1 MSTKKDK
8 FKKLGNFNPK
18 TGKTRLVNVS
28 EFIDEYKD
36 LKLGNG
42 GSWCRA
48 SAMKWCKF
56 VKVKANGKFSLN
68 WEPIYE
74 EALFIKHELVMYQLM
89 TKVRFTSKCNTIT
102 LLQIFGLSDDT
113 SSSRPISD
121 HIRKIITKQSCV
133 VCGSNSEIIP
143 DHKNDLYNDLRV
155 LSKKTQKLSD
165 FQPLCNHCNLQK
177 RQVAKVTRE
186 TGKRYGA
193 TNIAQLLSFGVD
205 FITCDE
211 TFDVKDPY
219 AMVGTYWYNPVEF
232 MENLFPTMIRA
243 FKSKT
248 I

>member
-8 FKKLGNFNPK
+8 FKEIGNFNSK

-28 EFIDEYKD
+28 ELIGKYED
-36 LKLGNG
+36 LKFGNG
-42 GSWCRA
+42 GDWCRTD
-48 SAMKWCKF
+48 AMKLYKF
-56 VKVKANGKFSLN
+56 VKVKANGKVSLN
-68 WEPIYE
+68 WEPTYE
-74 EALFIKHELVMYQLM
+74 EDLFIKHELVMYQLM
-89 TKVRFTSKCNTIT
+89 TKVSFTSNRNTIT

-133 VCGSNSEIIP
+133 VCGSNSGIIP
-143 DHKNDLYNDLRV
+143 DHKNDLYNDPRV
-155 LSKKTQKLSD
+155 LSTKTQKLSD

-193 TNIAQLLSFGVD
+193 TNIAQLSSFGVD
-205 FITCDE
+205 FITGDE
-211 TFDVKDPY
+211 TFDVKDPD
-219 AMVGTYWYNPVEF
+219 AMVGTYWYDPIEF

-243 FKSKT
+243 FKIKT